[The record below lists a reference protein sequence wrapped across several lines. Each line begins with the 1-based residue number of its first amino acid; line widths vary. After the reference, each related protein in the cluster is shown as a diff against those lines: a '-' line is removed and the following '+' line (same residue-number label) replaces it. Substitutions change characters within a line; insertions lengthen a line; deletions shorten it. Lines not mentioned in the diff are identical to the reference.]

1 MTFFSKHQNVCLHTD
16 DTIVSTSDVGTRVQQ
31 TNENLQQQKPSKS
44 KLCDL
49 DDFLNLIWFFYS
61 DSSLSYKDVWARD

>member
-1 MTFFSKHQNVCLHTD
+1 MTFFSKHQNECLHTD
-16 DTIVSTSDVGTRVQQ
+16 DTIVSTSDVGTTVQQ

>member
-1 MTFFSKHQNVCLHTD
+1 MTFFFKHQNVCLHTD
-16 DTIVSTSDVGTRVQQ
+16 DTIVSTSDVGATVQQ

-49 DDFLNLIWFFYS
+49 DDFF
-61 DSSLSYKDVWARD
+61 

>member
-16 DTIVSTSDVGTRVQQ
+16 DIIVSTSDVGTTVQQ